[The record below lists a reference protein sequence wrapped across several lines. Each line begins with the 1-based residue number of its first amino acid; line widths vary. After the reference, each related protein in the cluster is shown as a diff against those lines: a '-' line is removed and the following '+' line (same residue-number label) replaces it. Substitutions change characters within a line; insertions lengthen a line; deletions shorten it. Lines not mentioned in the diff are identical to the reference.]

1 MKQLAQIAPGQSDFD
16 SRLLSILDASG
27 MEKDDFEDLDWFSLL
42 PFMVLAG
49 ASVETESHAHGD
61 HAHFVGVRVVVPEEM
76 TPHFFVAL
84 PEMLAQLQHGE

>member
-16 SRLLSILDASG
+16 PRLLSLLQDSG

-42 PFMVLAG
+42 PFFVLAG
-49 ASVETESHAHGD
+49 ASVETEAHAHGD
-61 HAHFVGVRVVVPEEM
+61 HAHFVGVRVVLPEEM

-84 PEMLAQLQHGE
+84 PQMLAQLKQG